1 MENIDLNLN
10 QFIENLIA
18 EKKYPNLEAEILAQM
33 KEDLNFRLENLINV
47 TIVNSLPDEK
57 LEEFEE
63 LIDKQVGAE
72 EMQKFMSDNI
82 SDLPE
87 LISKTLLDFR
97 KKYLNL

>member
-10 QFIENLIA
+10 KFVEKLIE
-18 EKKYPNLEAEILAQM
+18 EKNYPNLEPEILAQM
-33 KEDLNFRLENLINV
+33 KEDLNLRLENLINV

-63 LIDKQVGAE
+63 LIDKQVGVE

-82 SDLPE
+82 QGLPD
-87 LISKTLLDFR
+87 LISRTLLDFR